1 MLIALRGANAWEY
14 ALLATWLPV
23 PATGVRG
30 ADEVVMISC
39 LDDFWQVYQQS
50 SNDSNSVL
58 RCLVERE
65 NFWGTGEMPSF
76 ADGEN
81 FWGTPF

>member
-23 PATGVRG
+23 PTTGVRG
-30 ADEVVMISC
+30 SEEVLIISC

-50 SNDSNSVL
+50 SNESNSVL
-58 RCLVERE
+58 RRLAESEKFC
-65 NFWGTGEMPSF
+65 GTGETSLII
-76 ADGEN
+76 DGEI